1 VERRSTNAWVFA
13 GYALPMEAPSPK
25 PTEAELRE
33 ELARLMARS
42 DELLEE
48 QSSVN
53 GRMEAVIGMLNA
65 GRKTVPLQ
73 E

>member
-1 VERRSTNAWVFA
+1 
-13 GYALPMEAPSPK
+13 MEAPSPK